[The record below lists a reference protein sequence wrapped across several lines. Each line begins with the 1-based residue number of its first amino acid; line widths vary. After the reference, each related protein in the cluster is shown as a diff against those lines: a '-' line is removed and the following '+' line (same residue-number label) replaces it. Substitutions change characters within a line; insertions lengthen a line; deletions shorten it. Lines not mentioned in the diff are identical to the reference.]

1 MTVLSFLQASKC
13 ICQFLGYLSSAFKNY
28 LLGKQVS
35 KKKKKEKK
43 ELSKQYDILKLLN
56 VVCNIF
62 FKRNIKD
69 PQEKSLG
76 VHTGT

>member
-35 KKKKKEKK
+35 KKKKGKK

-62 FKRNIKD
+62 FKRNNIKD

-76 VHTGT
+76 IHSGP